1 MNAYGIA
8 SRGIIENWIQDNSK
22 DRAQDLSKGI
32 VPFMESFKVDDLLF
46 FTNVRDPYYL
56 VVVLIIIMD
65 GYSRIF

>member
-8 SRGIIENWIQDNSK
+8 FRGIIENWIQGNSK
-22 DRAQDLSKGI
+22 DRGQDLSKGI
-32 VPFMESFKVDDLLF
+32 VPFMESLKVDDLLL
-46 FTNVRDPYYL
+46 FTNVRDPYYF